1 MASTTPPS
9 HRPPFLRLPLEM
21 LFTIADHCTPADIV
35 RLMACNRELEDKLR
49 CHLLHIDITRNGASA
64 VPWAAFHGHL
74 NLLKDLQAHGASLTG
89 HWGVPP
95 DRDRR
100 HHSTLDWKV
109 DYGLEYAPD
118 PGRNMRMT
126 FSALHAA
133 TVAGHDN
140 VVSWLLDRGAEID
153 GECKL
158 MCVCDLG
165 RTVQGVWPCV
175 GETGWTALHLAYCYG
190 HDSTAALLLDR
201 GADRHNLSST
211 YPGVNA
217 LHTAI
222 RTGSLAHVKMLLDP
236 NQRFSIDPNAAD
248 SRGVKAVA
256 TAVRKDQLDKG
267 EYRPRDIVTSWF
279 TSGSQVRRHHVPI
292 DRRQCHTPGTSLWP
306 SVPSVR
312 IKFDP
317 RRRVPS
323 IDLLRLVLQAEVA
336 LDAESPAEDG
346 FFYHQLILP
355 LHQALIGGGFA
366 AAHLLLEAGAK
377 PDSPSAG
384 HRPLHCVF
392 SGDVAEY
399 YNTTILTSM

>member
-1 MASTTPPS
+1 MASTTPSS
-9 HRPPFLRLPLEM
+9 HQPPFLRLPLEM

-74 NLLKDLQAHGASLTG
+74 NLLKDLHAHGASVTG
-89 HWGVPP
+89 HWGVPL
-95 DRDRR
+95 DVYRRR
-100 HHSTLDWKV
+100 HGSLDWKF

-118 PGRNMRMT
+118 PGRNMGMT

-133 TVAGHDN
+133 TAAGHDN
-140 VVSWLLDRGAEID
+140 VVSWLLDRGAEVD

-158 MCVCDLG
+158 MCVCHLG
-165 RTVQGVWPCV
+165 RTVQGVWQGF
-175 GETGWTALHLAYCYG
+175 GESWWTALHLAYCYG

-201 GADRHNLSST
+201 GADRYNMSST

-248 SRGVKAVA
+248 SLGVTAVA
-256 TAVRKDQLDKG
+256 TAVRTDQPDKT
-267 EYRPRDIVTSWF
+267 ECRYAPRDIVTCWF
-279 TSGSQVRRHHVPI
+279 TFGSQVQRHHVPI
-292 DRRQCHTPGTSLWP
+292 DKRQCHAHGSSLWP
-306 SVPSVR
+306 YVPSRLR

-317 RRRVPS
+317 RRCVAS
-323 IDLLRLVLQAEVA
+323 IDPLRLLLEADVA
-336 LDAESPAEDG
+336 LDAESPANDG

-355 LHQALIGGGFA
+355 LHQALIGA
-366 AAHLLLEAGAK
+366 ALQRH
-377 PDSPSAG
+377 
-384 HRPLHCVF
+384 
-392 SGDVAEY
+392 
-399 YNTTILTSM
+399 TSC